1 MVIAI
6 LFVAGMIWIANP
18 FASVEEVVLPN
29 FVGLTYDMI
38 VNDELYEDFDIV
50 VEIEEPNVPMIRAS
64 SSNRT
69 QRREEPS
76 GWVRR
81 SR

>member
-1 MVIAI
+1 MKKKSPAIPIMGGITLAFVVIAI

-50 VEIEEPNVPMIRAS
+50 VEIEEPNDTS
-64 SSNRT
+64 
-69 QRREEPS
+69 
-76 GWVRR
+76 
-81 SR
+81 